1 MTGSSGTRDYL
12 HAGIPASAPRPS
24 SVVQN
29 RTLSC
34 CWLGLCDSQVA
45 AEYPGQSPA
54 STASCAK
61 QHLTVWS
68 QIAQIEGTAPSL
80 DVPLDPPAP
89 LDPLAAVDPPAP
101 LAPLAFPDPVL
112 LAQPVHTTTPP
123 RRNDE
128 TR

>member
-1 MTGSSGTRDYL
+1 
-12 HAGIPASAPRPS
+12 
-24 SVVQN
+24 VVQN

-89 LDPLAAVDPPAP
+89 LDPLAPLDPPAPLDPLAAVDPPAP